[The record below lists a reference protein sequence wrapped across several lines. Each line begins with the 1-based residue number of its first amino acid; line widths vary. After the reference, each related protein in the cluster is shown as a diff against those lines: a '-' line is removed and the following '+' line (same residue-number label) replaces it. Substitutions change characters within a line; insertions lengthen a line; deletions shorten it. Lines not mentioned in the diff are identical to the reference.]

1 MISLII
7 ITLLIY
13 IDQDENVTNQIEFI
27 IFIIHY
33 FLNHIMSN
41 INH

>member
-1 MISLII
+1 MIFLII
-7 ITLLIY
+7 ITQLIY
-13 IDQDENVTNQIEFI
+13 TDQDENATNQTMII
-27 IFIIHY
+27 IFTIHY